1 MKSEKLKSFLKGVWQ
16 FCSFVFVPQRRP
28 EHRVKAT
35 IIDENGLEK
44 A

>member
-1 MKSEKLKSFLKGVWQ
+1 MKSEELNSIAKGVWQ

-28 EHRVKAT
+28 EHHVKAT